1 MEEKK
6 VFEYEIGGKKYTQ
19 GALVLGQL
27 EQLLP
32 IAEGVTV
39 QGDSEALEV
48 IRLLGD
54 KISTA
59 IAIVLRADKEH
70 LKDKNVEE
78 LAETLKFEMEM
89 DVAFKVVEDFFLCN
103 PIASLLDKLADM
115 MDNVTESLE
124 MDGSE
129 NLSQSSQKETSPS
142 ESKSSGDTTSKSA
155 SHS

>member
-70 LKDKNVEE
+70 LKDKTYSNSRNPP
-78 LAETLKFEMEM
+78 LWN
-89 DVAFKVVEDFFLCN
+89 KV
-103 PIASLLDKLADM
+103 
-115 MDNVTESLE
+115 
-124 MDGSE
+124 G
-129 NLSQSSQKETSPS
+129 QK
-142 ESKSSGDTTSKSA
+142 
-155 SHS
+155 